1 MHIGNNLRFFFLLF
15 TVFYQQDIWKFSV
28 VCLSLALTLLTTKNN
43 QLMNQEL
50 SMNANL
56 VVASLQKPASEFTK
70 ADIIGFIRQNG
81 IRMVNF
87 MYPAGD
93 GRLKTLNFVIT
104 NEAYLEAILT
114 CGERVDGSSLFSFIE
129 AGSSDLYVIPRF
141 CTAFVDPFAEIP
153 TLSMLCS
160 FFNKDGEPLESAPE
174 YTLRKACRAFTDVT
188 GMEFQAMGELE
199 YYVVA
204 PDTGMYEATD
214 QRGYH
219 ESGPY
224 AKFNE
229 FRTQCMAYIA
239 QTGGQIKYGH
249 SEVGNFT
256 LDGCVYEQNE
266 IEFLPVPAEQAADQ
280 LMIAKWVIRNL
291 GYKLGYNVTFA
302 PKITVGKA
310 GSGLHIHM
318 RMMKDGKNQMLHD
331 GVLSAAARKAIAGMM
346 ELAPSITAFGNTNP
360 TSYFRLVPHQEA
372 PTNVCWGDRNRSVLV
387 RVPLGWTAKT
397 DMCALANPLE
407 GQSHFD
413 TTQKQTVEMRSP
425 DGSADLYQLLAGLA
439 VACRHGFEMSDA
451 LEVAEKTYV
460 NVNIHQKENAD
471 RLEALAQLPD
481 SCAASADCLQ
491 RQRAVFEQYNVFS
504 PAMIDG
510 IITRL
515 RSYDDRTLRADL
527 EGKQDAMLALV
538 KKYFHCG

>member
-1 MHIGNNLRFFFLLF
+1 M
-15 TVFYQQDIWKFSV
+15 
-28 VCLSLALTLLTTKNN
+28 
-43 QLMNQEL
+43 MNQEL
-50 SMNANL
+50 LMSPNRL
-56 VVASLQKPASEFTK
+56 VTFLQKPAAEFTK
-70 ADIIGFIRQNG
+70 ADIINYIQQNE

-87 MYPAGD
+87 MYPAAD
-93 GRLKTLNFVIT
+93 GRLKTLNFVI
-104 NEAYLEAILT
+104 NNASYLDAILT
-114 CGERVDGSSLFSFIE
+114 CGERVDGSSLFPFIE

-141 CTAFVDPFAEIP
+141 RTAFVDPFAEIP
-153 TLSMLCS
+153 TLVMLCS
-160 FFNKDGEPLESAPE
+160 FFNKDGEPLESSPE
-174 YTLRKACRAFTDVT
+174 YTLHKACKAFTDVT

-199 YYVVA
+199 YYVISEDDGLF
-204 PDTGMYEATD
+204 PATD

-224 AKFNE
+224 AKFND
-229 FRTQCMAYIA
+229 FRTQCMSYIA

-249 SEVGNFT
+249 SEVGNFM
-256 LDGCVYEQNE
+256 LDGKVYEQNE
-266 IEFLPVPAEQAADQ
+266 IEFLPVNAENAADQ

-291 GYKLGYNVTFA
+291 AYQYGYDITFA

-318 RMMKDGKNQMLHD
+318 RMLKDGQNQMLKD
-331 GVLSAAARKAIAGMM
+331 GALSDTARKAIAGMM
-346 ELAPSITAFGNTNP
+346 QLAPSITAFGNTNP

-387 RVPLGWTAKT
+387 RVPLGWSAQT

-407 GQSHFD
+407 SDSNYD

-439 VACRHGFEMSDA
+439 VACRHGFEIENA
-451 LEVAEKTYV
+451 LAIAEQTYV

-471 RLEALAQLPD
+471 KLKALAQLPD

-491 RQRAVFEQYNVFS
+491 KQRTVFEQYNVFS

-510 IITRL
+510 IISRL
-515 RSYDDRTLRADL
+515 RSYNDATLRKDI
-527 EGKQDAMLALV
+527 QDKPEEMLALV
-538 KKYFHCG
+538 SKFFHCG

>member
-1 MHIGNNLRFFFLLF
+1 
-15 TVFYQQDIWKFSV
+15 
-28 VCLSLALTLLTTKNN
+28 
-43 QLMNQEL
+43 MNQEL
-50 SMNANL
+50 SMSPNL
-56 VVASLQKPASEFTK
+56 LVAALQKPASEFTK
-70 ADIIGFIRQNG
+70 ADIVSYIKEND

-87 MYPAGD
+87 MYPAAD
-93 GRLKTLNFVIT
+93 GRLKTLNFVIN
-104 NEAYLEAILT
+104 NEAYLDAILT
-114 CGERVDGSSLFSFIE
+114 CGERVDGSSLFPFIE
-129 AGSSDLYVIPRF
+129 AGSSDLYVVPRF
-141 CTAFVDPFAEIP
+141 RTAFIDPFSELP

-160 FFNKDGEPLESAPE
+160 YFNKDGEPLESSPE
-174 YTLRKACRAFTDVT
+174 YTLRKACQAFTTVT

-199 YYVVA
+199 YYVISEDDGLF
-204 PDTGMYEATD
+204 PATD

-224 AKFNE
+224 AKFND
-229 FRTQCMAYIA
+229 FRTQCMSYIA

-249 SEVGNFT
+249 SEVGNFM
-256 LDGCVYEQNE
+256 LDGKVYEQNE
-266 IEFLPVPAEQAADQ
+266 IEFLPVNAENAADQ

-291 GYKLGYNVTFA
+291 AYQYGYDITFA

-318 RMMKDGKNQMLHD
+318 RMMKDGQNQMLKD
-331 GVLSAAARKAIAGMM
+331 GALSDTARKAIAGMM
-346 ELAPSITAFGNTNP
+346 QLAPSITAFGNTNP

-387 RVPLGWTAKT
+387 RVPLGWSAQT

-407 GQSHFD
+407 SDSNYD

-439 VACRHGFEMSDA
+439 VACRHGFEIENA
-451 LEVAEKTYV
+451 LAIAEQTYV

-471 RLEALAQLPD
+471 KLKALAQLPD

-491 RQRAVFEQYNVFS
+491 KQRTVFEQYNVFS

-510 IITRL
+510 IISRL
-515 RSYDDRTLRADL
+515 RSYNDATLRKDI
-527 EGKQDAMLALV
+527 QDKSEEMLALV
-538 KKYFHCG
+538 SKFFHCG

>member
-1 MHIGNNLRFFFLLF
+1 
-15 TVFYQQDIWKFSV
+15 
-28 VCLSLALTLLTTKNN
+28 
-43 QLMNQEL
+43 MNQEL

-266 IEFLPVPAEQAADQ
+266 IEFLPVSAEQAADQ

-318 RMMKDGKNQMLHD
+318 RMMKDGQNQMLHD

-510 IITRL
+510 IIARL